1 MKTSEVFK
9 QAKQH
14 LWDGEV
20 GCMRVEY
27 SPYICH
33 AIDAAA
39 DASGIPPYSRR
50 DAPYRRA
57 KAIIQQRIAPEY
69 TLSDWVCRNV
79 KRSGKVI
86 NARGGAQQA
95 QAYRHR
101 WLDAIIK
108 EFEKKGD

>member
-1 MKTSEVFK
+1 MKVSEVFK
-9 QAKQH
+9 QAKQY

-39 DASGIPPYSRR
+39 DARGIPPYSRR

-69 TLSDWVCRNV
+69 ALGDWLCKKV

-86 NARGGAQQA
+86 NGRGGAQQM
-95 QAYRHR
+95 QAYRQR
-101 WLDAIIK
+101 WLDALIK
-108 EFEKKGD
+108 EFESLGE